1 MEKRYYLNL
10 YGSLILF
17 GAGKACCNETLRKGT
32 NTILALE
39 RAMEREI
46 LALNRFLIYVT
57 RPKAMVDESRIYIY
71 AYIYMHIIGLFPL
84 TGLIIALL
92 HYPSRK
98 PWQTGCFSVQLC
110 LCNYALS
117 RVNPPKIPK
126 QRRQD

>member
-57 RPKAMVDESRIYIY
+57 RPKAMVDESRIYICIYIY
-71 AYIYMHIIGLFPL
+71 AYNWFVSIDRFDNCITPL
-84 TGLIIALL
+84 SKSKTMANRLL
-92 HYPSRK
+92 
-98 PWQTGCFSVQLC
+98 
-110 LCNYALS
+110 
-117 RVNPPKIPK
+117 
-126 QRRQD
+126 